1 MKRLLFIYN
10 PHAGK
15 ELLKPKLADVID
27 IFVKAGYEVV
37 AYPTQAY
44 RDAYKKIKKYDS
56 SEYDL
61 IVCSG
66 GDGTLDEVVTGM
78 MKRDRDKREPIG
90 YIPTGTTND
99 FASSLHIPRGLL
111 EAADNAV
118 NGEVF
123 ACDAGRFNDD
133 IFVYIAAFGLFTDVS
148 YQTKQ
153 SMKNVL
159 GHLAY
164 VLEGAKRLFN
174 IPSYKVKVTHDDEV
188 IEDEFVYGMVTNSRS
203 VGGFRNLIAK
213 QVGGRIKERRTE
225 LNITMPEL
233 GRRVGVNKSTIQ
245 RYEADGVDPKRTMVI
260 NGLAEA
266 LLTTP
271 EWLTGLSDDKEYDT
285 YTLCQRDIE
294 EHIRKYLDTV
304 SYTVKGE
311 PHQQLLTTFL
321 GKMVDLYTV
330 MTYYFADAMEE
341 VDRVAEDKGLKE
353 SLGRYAIES
362 GAIMEQVYRK
372 KMEVP
377 IEDMKRFLDG
387 ILHIH
392 DEGRTRMSM
401 GALFGI
407 VEEAEERLSEKENSV
422 AP

>member
-118 NGEVF
+118 NGKVF

-133 IFVYIAAFGLFTDVS
+133 IFVYIAAFGLFTDVFFALS
-148 YQTKQ
+148 NAAFF
-153 SMKNVL
+153 SIV
-159 GHLAY
+159 
-164 VLEGAKRLFN
+164 N
-174 IPSYKVKVTHDDEV
+174 IVDAVPFSDTILRVCSPAERV
-188 IEDEFVYGMVTNSRS
+188 
-203 VGGFRNLIAK
+203 FR
-213 QVGGRIKERRTE
+213 
-225 LNITMPEL
+225 
-233 GRRVGVNKSTIQ
+233 
-245 RYEADGVDPKRTMVI
+245 
-260 NGLAEA
+260 
-266 LLTTP
+266 
-271 EWLTGLSDDKEYDT
+271 
-285 YTLCQRDIE
+285 
-294 EHIRKYLDTV
+294 
-304 SYTVKGE
+304 
-311 PHQQLLTTFL
+311 
-321 GKMVDLYTV
+321 
-330 MTYYFADAMEE
+330 
-341 VDRVAEDKGLKE
+341 
-353 SLGRYAIES
+353 
-362 GAIMEQVYRK
+362 
-372 KMEVP
+372 
-377 IEDMKRFLDG
+377 
-387 ILHIH
+387 
-392 DEGRTRMSM
+392 
-401 GALFGI
+401 
-407 VEEAEERLSEKENSV
+407 
-422 AP
+422 

>member
-188 IEDEFVYGMVTNSRS
+188 IEDEFVYG
-203 VGGFRNLIAK
+203 I
-213 QVGGRIKERRTE
+213 
-225 LNITMPEL
+225 
-233 GRRVGVNKSTIQ
+233 
-245 RYEADGVDPKRTMVI
+245 
-260 NGLAEA
+260 
-266 LLTTP
+266 
-271 EWLTGLSDDKEYDT
+271 
-285 YTLCQRDIE
+285 
-294 EHIRKYLDTV
+294 
-304 SYTVKGE
+304 
-311 PHQQLLTTFL
+311 
-321 GKMVDLYTV
+321 
-330 MTYYFADAMEE
+330 
-341 VDRVAEDKGLKE
+341 
-353 SLGRYAIES
+353 
-362 GAIMEQVYRK
+362 
-372 KMEVP
+372 
-377 IEDMKRFLDG
+377 
-387 ILHIH
+387 
-392 DEGRTRMSM
+392 
-401 GALFGI
+401 
-407 VEEAEERLSEKENSV
+407 
-422 AP
+422 